1 MARDRPS
8 PYNEGGL
15 SAGAPP
21 IASRPGGLSYRGK
34 RNMKHPQIIQMP
46 RPILYLT
53 LLLFIIPTAPFAQD
67 NDDDVHQLDP
77 IEVMTQRLR
86 KKPQIIDGK
95 TLTELPGSA
104 DDPFRAMTLHP
115 SIGTLNDFMGVL
127 SVRGGAPGD
136 NRYYLDRLPLAFPY
150 HLLGIVSVVSADVI
164 ERIDVYPGGFDAKFG
179 ADSQAVI
186 DIHSRPRKTGLF
198 DGIVKVNP
206 IYSEAFLGGKIGHNS
221 PKTQPY
227 PASTN
232 AEFLKNEAAG
242 HGYWYAFGRRSYLGP
257 FYQLAS
263 RLVELEELVREVP
276 SFWSY
281 QLKSVYK
288 LNATHGIVIN
298 AVSAYDASKLYLGAR
313 ETHESDLRGPVDSDN
328 PFDAQGVHLYSQ
340 FSPKLRSITSL
351 TRSFSEIELAFGEGY
366 FYRDAASDYSLR
378 SDVTYAAAGSTEVAF
393 GVLLSRSPTTIQ
405 SDGARRPEEG
415 DEDYEFRVRRSG
427 EKVSVIETSN
437 LHRFEGY
444 AQASYQ
450 PLTFLSGTLG
460 TRLSYLNLTDSL
472 SVQPRGALSFA
483 LGSDASLHVS
493 YGRYV
498 QSPRLDQGV
507 LGNRNPSLTPSLATH
522 YVVELEQE
530 LASQTKIYLA
540 GYHKSFT
547 DLVVYNQAER
557 QYQNAQVGLA
567 RGIEGSVQHKISEGF
582 EAWLSYAY
590 TLSKR
595 RDFPNEAERDY
606 TYTRP
611 HSVTAAARYSSESW
625 HVSAKWQYMSGALY
639 SPLADRERYTNPFTK
654 AQKWVPIYGE
664 RQRTPPYHRLDLA
677 MAYAKPLG
685 DLVTVEVR
693 LEIWN
698 VYNRAN
704 FLQVRYDSRF
714 TKEVPNYQ
722 LPIVPFLAVTLEF

>member
-1 MARDRPS
+1 
-8 PYNEGGL
+8 
-15 SAGAPP
+15 
-21 IASRPGGLSYRGK
+21 
-34 RNMKHPQIIQMP
+34 MKHPQIIQMT

-53 LLLFIIPTAPFAQD
+53 LLLLISPTVSFAQD
-67 NDDDVHQLDP
+67 DADDVHQLAP
-77 IEVMTQRLR
+77 IEVTTQRLR
-86 KKPQIIDGK
+86 KKPQIIDGE
-95 TLTELPGSA
+95 TLTQLPGSA
-104 DDPFRAMTLHP
+104 DDPFRAITLHP

-186 DIHSRPRKTGLF
+186 DIHSRPRKTGVF

-206 IYSEAFLGGKIGHNS
+206 IYSEAFLGGKIGRNVERG
-221 PKTQPY
+221 PVTRLPVQT
-227 PASTN
+227 STD
-232 AEFLKNEAAG
+232 AELLKNEVAG
-242 HGYWYAFGRRSYLGP
+242 RGYWYAFGRRSYLGP

-281 QLKSVYK
+281 QLKGVYK
-288 LNATHGIVIN
+288 LNPTHGIVIN

-393 GVLLSRSPTTIQ
+393 GVLLARSPTTIQ

-415 DEDYEFRVRRSG
+415 DEDYEFRMRRSG

-472 SVQPRGALSFA
+472 SVQPRGSLSFA

-493 YGRYV
+493 YGRYT

-540 GYHKSFT
+540 GYHKSLT
-547 DLVVYNQAER
+547 DLIVYNQAER
-557 QYQNAQVGLA
+557 QYQNAQVGFA
-567 RGIEGSVQHKISEGF
+567 RGVEGSVQHQISEEF

-606 TYTRP
+606 SYTRP
-611 HSVTAAARYSSESW
+611 HSITTAARYSSESW
-625 HVSAKWQYMSGALY
+625 RISAKWQYMSGALY
-639 SPLADRERYTNPFTK
+639 SPLAARERYTNPFTK
-654 AQKWVPIYGE
+654 EQKWVPIYGE

-685 DLVTVEVR
+685 DLLTVEVR

-704 FLQVRYDSRF
+704 FLQVRYDSGF

>member
-1 MARDRPS
+1 
-8 PYNEGGL
+8 
-15 SAGAPP
+15 
-21 IASRPGGLSYRGK
+21 
-34 RNMKHPQIIQMP
+34 MKHPQIIQMTK
-46 RPILYLT
+46 PILYLT
-53 LLLFIIPTAPFAQD
+53 LLLFIIPTVPFAQD
-67 NDDDVHQLDP
+67 DADDVHQLAP
-77 IEVMTQRLR
+77 IEVTTQRLR
-86 KKPQIIDGK
+86 KKPQIIDGE

-104 DDPFRAMTLHP
+104 DDPFRAITLHP

-186 DIHSRPRKTGLF
+186 DIHSRPRKIGLF

-206 IYSEAFLGGKIGHNS
+206 IYSEAFLGGKIGRNIERG
-221 PKTQPY
+221 PVPRLLVQT
-227 PASTN
+227 STD
-232 AEFLKNEAAG
+232 AELLKNEVAG

-281 QLKSVYK
+281 QLKGVYK
-288 LNATHGIVIN
+288 LNPTHGIVIN

-415 DEDYEFRVRRSG
+415 DEDYEFRMRRSG

-472 SVQPRGALSFA
+472 SVQPRGSLSFA
-483 LGSDASLHVS
+483 LGSDTSLHVS
-493 YGRYV
+493 YGRYA

-540 GYHKSFT
+540 GYHKSLT
-547 DLVVYNQAER
+547 DLIVYNQAER
-557 QYQNAQVGLA
+557 QYQNAQVGFA
-567 RGIEGSVQHKISEGF
+567 RGIEGSVQHQISEKF

-595 RDFPNEAERDY
+595 RDFPNETERDY
-606 TYTRP
+606 SYSRP
-611 HSVTAAARYSSESW
+611 RSVTAAARYSSESW
-625 HVSAKWQYMSGALY
+625 RISAKWQYMSGALY
-639 SPLADRERYTNPFTK
+639 SPLAGRERYTNPFTK
-654 AQKWVPIYGE
+654 EQKWVPIYGE

-677 MAYAKPLG
+677 MAYTKPLG
-685 DLVTVEVR
+685 DLLTVEVR
-693 LEIWN
+693 FEIWN

-704 FLQVRYDSRF
+704 FLQVRYDSGF

>member
-1 MARDRPS
+1 MQS
-8 PYNEGGL
+8 IHYF
-15 SAGAPP
+15 
-21 IASRPGGLSYRGK
+21 I
-34 RNMKHPQIIQMP
+34 
-46 RPILYLT
+46 
-53 LLLFIIPTAPFAQD
+53 LLLLIIPTASFAQD
-67 NDDDVHQLDP
+67 DADDVHQLAP
-77 IEVMTQRLR
+77 IEVVTQRLR
-86 KKPQIIDGK
+86 KKPQMMDGE
-95 TLTELPGSA
+95 TLTDFPGSA
-104 DDPFRAMTLHP
+104 DDPFRAITLHP

-136 NRYYLDRLPLAFPY
+136 NRYYFDRLPLAFPY

-186 DIHSRPRKTGLF
+186 DIHSRPRKSGLF

-206 IYSEAFLGGKIGHNS
+206 IYSEAFLGGRIGHGS

-227 PASTN
+227 PASTD
-232 AEFLKNEAAG
+232 AELLKNEEAG

-257 FYQLAS
+257 FYELAS
-263 RLVELEELVREVP
+263 QLVELEELVREVP

-288 LNATHGIVIN
+288 LNNTHGVVIN

-340 FSPKLRSITSL
+340 FSPKLRSIVSL
-351 TRSFSEIELAFGEGY
+351 TRSFTEQELAFGEGY

-378 SDVTYAAAGSTEVAF
+378 SDITYAASGSTEVAF
-393 GVLLSRSPTTIQ
+393 GALLSNSPTTMQ

-415 DEDYEFRVRRSG
+415 DEDYEFRIRRSG
-427 EKVSVIETSN
+427 ENVSVIETSN

-450 PLTFLSGTLG
+450 PLSFLSGTLG
-460 TRLSYLNLTDSL
+460 ARLSYLNLTDSL
-472 SVQPRGALSFA
+472 SVQPRGSLSFA
-483 LGSDASLHVS
+483 LGSDTSLHVS
-493 YGRYV
+493 YGRYA
-498 QSPRLDQGV
+498 QSPRLAQAV
-507 LGNRNPSLTPSLATH
+507 LGNRNPFLTPSLATH
-522 YVVELEQE
+522 YVVELEQA

-540 GYHKSFT
+540 GYHKSLA
-547 DLVVYNQAER
+547 DLIVYNKVER
-557 QYQNAQVGLA
+557 QYQNAQVGFA
-567 RGIEGSVQHKISEGF
+567 RGIEGSVQHQISEAF

-590 TLSKR
+590 TVSKR
-595 RDFPNEAERDY
+595 RDFPSETERDY
-606 TYTRP
+606 SYNRP
-611 HSVTAAARYSSESW
+611 HSVTAAARYTSESW
-625 HVSAKWQYMSGALY
+625 HIGAKWQYMSGALY

-654 AQKWVPIYGE
+654 EQKWVPIYGE
-664 RQRTPPYHRLDLA
+664 RERTPPYHRLDLA
-677 MAYAKPLG
+677 MAYAKNLG
-685 DLVTVEVR
+685 DLLKVKVS

-704 FLQVRYDSRF
+704 FLQVRYDSGF